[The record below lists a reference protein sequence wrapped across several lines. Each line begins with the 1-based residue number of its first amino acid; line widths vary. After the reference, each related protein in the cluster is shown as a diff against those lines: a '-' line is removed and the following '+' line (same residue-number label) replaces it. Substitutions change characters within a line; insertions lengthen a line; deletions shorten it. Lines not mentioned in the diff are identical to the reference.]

1 MAFVPVFTKLIISG
15 WHYVDSFH
23 TVFRQN
29 PLINIDIMERN
40 LFIPLRDVCLMK
52 LNML

>member
-1 MAFVPVFTKLIISG
+1 MAFVPVITKLVISG

-23 TVFRQN
+23 TAFRQS
-29 PLINIDIMERN
+29 PLINIDVMERN
-40 LFIPLRDVCLMK
+40 LFIPVRDVCVMK